1 MVFRLAILSS
11 ILGAIGTHAFAPL
24 AHPQLGLSHCNVEQ
38 QRTSSSASSLGVG
51 TDSVLAEVEE
61 ATLKV
66 SSWFPRSEVY
76 DNEGDANMTLEQRK
90 AQILQLG
97 AALDRGQSYNP
108 TSGEYYSGTM
118 LVAKKKIQELIDA
131 SDPNIHIPKTL
142 YDIEGEWEL
151 VLTTVK
157 HGIFRSSPFFLAV
170 QEAFGYAE
178 NSGTSH
184 STITLLLLLLSFHP
198 RIILFPNLMKL
209 YQRCDEI

>member
-24 AHPQLGLSHCNVEQ
+24 AHP
-38 QRTSSSASSLGVG
+38 SSSSSLGVG

-61 ATLKV
+61 ATLKAA
-66 SSWFPRSEVY
+66 SWFPRSEVY